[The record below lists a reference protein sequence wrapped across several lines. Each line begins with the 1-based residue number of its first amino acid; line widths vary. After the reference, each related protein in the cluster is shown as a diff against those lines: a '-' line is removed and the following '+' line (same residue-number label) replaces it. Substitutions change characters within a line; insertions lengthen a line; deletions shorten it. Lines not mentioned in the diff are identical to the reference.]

1 MANERQ
7 RDKKDRKVDAIFYHG
22 LTLWDGF
29 WVAGKGQQPGQHN
42 KAVECFKSAAKK
54 GHPRAKYY
62 LGLAYMYDLG
72 VCSRDVHQAVR
83 WFLESAE
90 KDHIDAAAAQFH
102 LGIAYMHAL
111 GVPRD
116 DQKAVDWF
124 RKSADQGHAGA
135 QNNLGIMYSEGWG
148 IEKDKE
154 KAIKLFIRAKDNGN
168 EDATVNLGVMYL
180 QNPEL
185 ASHKERASHDLLC
198 RYKYSNARARYYYWR
213 TLQVESSERDEW
225 MKKAEELGN
234 MKAYYQ
240 LMKKEQKYKHEED
253 GVFIIHYDPYSGLP
267 VDYDDT
273 DDYIYQSLYE
283 QKLHR
288 NQRYASYYNKRV
300 IYEQEEENSYYAQT
314 IGGDALDELREK
326 EASEAKRQKTI
337 QSHTCNWISCI
348 LDKANKLDM
357 EETISKQFIDAVINV
372 TDYPHKHGLLEN
384 FWQSVDTQYTREK
397 TRKEETDVIHEY
409 YSALISLLMNNIR
422 EAEKWFG
429 KVEEKI
435 DGEVADNESREDLRQ
450 KISYWRGLMHLQEK
464 SAPGITKQQA
474 LEEARKCFESA
485 AKGGLAVAQYEA
497 GLMYRDGIGG
507 EKDPKRAEEW
517 FFRAA
522 EQGYSR
528 AACQLGLM
536 YFREEPRDFQE
547 AKKWFE
553 EAKASVPDNST
564 HSLTILSDIIRH
576 EISLKRSSF
585 FHPTQKNKGIQT
597 KVVLHLSLTC
607 IYLSDS
613 IDEATR
619 ICYAIGNRIFP
630 LSFHVSMT
638 EEWIEEM
645 IEGIGIFFE
654 DPKDSHMEFLEAPII
669 ERKDR
674 SNHHPGK
681 WSVLEWLLS
690 IPEWAG
696 NGEVRNKAWRLLA
709 QYVDFPKHFMVKD
722 VEPHRSRLLIKWIL
736 IAAEA
741 GDREKREAARKLL
754 AEHDCSVEKFIWH
767 HIWEQK
773 YSVSARNPAWRDL
786 LRALADSH
794 DNKESREDSTA
805 MYQYYYALSSLFL
818 DITEA
823 KTYFDSAYKKL
834 DSHLKEL
841 DSDLRKLRSSESIDM
856 HREEEKDIC
865 QKRDIIKRKKRD
877 ILNLINKILYWLGHI
892 YLRGDIQEDNYE
904 ITKQKIL
911 VKAREYFR
919 QSAKPGLAEKSGL
932 AEAQYEIGLMCR
944 DGIGGEK
951 KPKEAERWFND
962 AAKQGNSRAA
972 YQLGLMYFH
981 GQGEVSQNNHK
992 AVESFKKLLPEKLK
1006 ITFPE
1011 YLLTLEYD
1019 RDRVVEF
1026 DLAELGHIYREKA
1039 WDDLK
1044 WHPMIYRDTCWRE
1057 QADALAHLGFIDLKM
1072 NTKEAQK
1079 FFEKAAQAC
1088 HANAMF
1094 NLGLMSLKDDDRIR
1108 AIEWFEKAWEGDL
1121 ECDECGPE
1129 GRLNGTFNG
1138 EKGIDGADEF
1148 WGKAASDLHHYG
1160 IANRKLREKYYLCS
1174 DEHSLKLRSGG
1185 DWWPRYRGNW
1195 LALHYLEILYRS
1207 LGEKERAKSCRER
1220 LEMTGFTMPD
1230 YSKRI

>member
-22 LTLWDGF
+22 FTLWDGF

-42 KAVECFKSAAKK
+42 KAVECFTSAAKK

-72 VCSRDVHQAVR
+72 VRSRDVHQAVR
-83 WFLESAE
+83 LFLESAE

-185 ASHKERASHDLLC
+185 ASPKERASHDLLC
-198 RYKYSNARARYYYWR
+198 RYKCSNARARYYYWR

-234 MKAYYQ
+234 MEAYYQ
-240 LMKKEQKYKHEED
+240 LMKKEQKYKHQ
-253 GVFIIHYDPYSGLP
+253 DPYSGLQ
-267 VDYDDT
+267 VGYDDDI
-273 DDYIYQSLYE
+273 DDYIYQYE
-283 QKLHR
+283 QKSHQ
-288 NQRYASYYNKRV
+288 NKRYASYYDKRV
-300 IYEQEEENSYYAQT
+300 IDEQEEENSYYEDQV
-314 IGGDALDELREK
+314 GRDVLYELQVKDEF
-326 EASEAKRQKTI
+326 EASRQKAI
-337 QSHTCNWISCI
+337 QSHTYDWISCI
-348 LDKANKLDM
+348 LDKANTLDM
-357 EETISKQFIDAVINV
+357 VVPGKETISKQFIDAVISV
-372 TDYPHKHGLLEN
+372 TDNLHKYGLLEN
-384 FWQSVDTQYTREK
+384 FWQSVDTQYTEE

-450 KISYWRGLMHLQEK
+450 KIWYWRGLMHFQEK
-464 SAPGITKQQA
+464 SAPGITEQQA
-474 LEEARKCFESA
+474 LEEAREYFESA
-485 AKGGLAVAQYEA
+485 AKGGLAEAQYEA

-507 EKDPKRAEEW
+507 EKDPKRAKKW
-517 FFRAA
+517 FCRAA
-522 EQGYSR
+522 KQGYSR

-536 YFREEPRDFQE
+536 YFREEPRDLQE

-553 EAKASVPDNST
+553 EAKASIPDNST
-564 HSLTILSDIIRH
+564 RSFTILSDIIKH

-597 KVVLHLSLTC
+597 KIVLHLSF

-619 ICYAIGNRIFP
+619 IFSYAVDNQIFP
-630 LSFHVSMT
+630 PFSFHGSMT

-654 DPKDSHMEFLEAPII
+654 DPKYDSHMEFLEAPII
-669 ERKDR
+669 ERE
-674 SNHHPGK
+674 SGK

-722 VEPHRSRLLIKWIL
+722 VEPHRSSLLIKWIL

-741 GDREKREAARKLL
+741 GDQEKRKAARKLL

-767 HIWEQK
+767 HIWVQK

-786 LRALADSH
+786 LRALANSH
-794 DNKESREDSTA
+794 DSKESTEDGIA
-805 MYQYYYALSSLFL
+805 MYQYYYALSSLSL

-823 KTYFDSAYKKL
+823 KTYFDSARKK
-834 DSHLKEL
+834 L
-841 DSDLRKLRSSESIDM
+841 DSDLRKLRSSESIDE
-856 HREEEKDIC
+856 HREY
-865 QKRDIIKRKKRD
+865 QKRY
-877 ILNLINKILYWLGHI
+877 ILNKILYWIGHI
-892 YLRGDIQEDNYE
+892 YLRDDIQDTNHQ
-904 ITKQKIL
+904 ITKQEAL
-911 VKAREYFR
+911 AKAREYFR
-919 QSAKPGLAEKSGL
+919 QSAKSGL
-932 AEAQYEIGLMCR
+932 AEAQYEIGLMYR

-951 KPKEAERWFND
+951 NPKKTEKWFRLAE
-962 AAKQGNSRAA
+962 KQDNSRAA

-1044 WHPMIYRDTCWRE
+1044 WHPMIYRDACWRE
-1057 QADALAHLGFIDLKM
+1057 QADALAHLGFIDLKV
-1072 NTKEAQK
+1072 NTREAQK
-1079 FFEKAAQAC
+1079 YLEKAAQAC
-1088 HANAMF
+1088 HAGAMF
-1094 NLGLMSLKDDDRIR
+1094 NLGLMSLKDDDCDR
-1108 AIEWFEKAWEGDL
+1108 AIVWFEKAWEGDL

-1129 GRLNGTFNG
+1129 GRLNGRFNG

-1148 WGKAASDLHHYG
+1148 WGKAASDLHHHG

-1230 YSKRI
+1230 YSKWI